1 MDDIKTRLSQIAESK
16 GLSIRAFEE
25 FCNLKR
31 GNISNILPGGAI
43 GSDKLAKIFDA
54 IPDINPTWLI
64 CGVGDMLT
72 TSTPNKHNDEEII
85 TIKAQNDLLR
95 EQLADAQNEIKSQA
109 KELGKCEEH
118 VQTIQQ
124 LRADLEHAQNVIEQL
139 TAAKNA
145 TTHSLAQSAVQ
156 AAP

>member
-1 MDDIKTRLSQIAESK
+1 MEDIKSRLSQIAESK

-64 CGVGDMLT
+64 CGVGEMLT

-85 TIKAQNDLLR
+85 TLR
-95 EQLADAQNEIKSQA
+95 AKNEELRDQLSEARGTISKKD
-109 KELGKCEEH
+109 KELGKCEAYAE
-118 VQTIQQ
+118 TIDQ
-124 LRADLEHAQNVIEQL
+124 LRADLEQAQATIREL
-139 TAAKNA
+139 TATKNA
-145 TTHSLAQSAVQ
+145 ATHSHAPTTVP